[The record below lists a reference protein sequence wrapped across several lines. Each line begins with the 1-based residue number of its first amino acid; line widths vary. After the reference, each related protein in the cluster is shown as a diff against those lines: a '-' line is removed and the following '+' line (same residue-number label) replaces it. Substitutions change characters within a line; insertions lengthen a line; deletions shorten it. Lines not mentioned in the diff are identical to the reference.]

1 MGVSW
6 GFPHVFVISTGRF
19 CIMSTFKSLGVAAA
33 GILGIVLLIGG
44 MKGAQV
50 YAMIESGKSFVPPPE
65 SISTF
70 TVETQTWP
78 NVFSALGTV
87 EADEGVIISAQV
99 AGKVQRIAF
108 TSGAQV
114 EAGTILIEQESG
126 NEQAQLRAATARLKL
141 ALSSFERIEQL
152 REKNSASQSELDT
165 AFQQKES
172 AQADVEDLKATLAKK
187 IVRAPFSGRLGIRQ
201 VDLGKDLL
209 VGAPIVSLQATN
221 RVRVNFSVPQ
231 HWLVKM
237 NKGQDVEVRV
247 GDGSNH
253 VVNGLITAIGAEI
266 NTATRNAVVQ
276 SSLENAGH
284 QLIPGMAV
292 ETRVTLT
299 DPLTVLAVPGTA
311 ILHAPFGDTVFII
324 EKDGESSQLKARQQ
338 FVRLGKSLGDFI
350 EIVDGLKPG
359 DVVASAGGFKLYN
372 GQSVIVSESPS
383 PSYSLSPTPEDT

>member
-1 MGVSW
+1 
-6 GFPHVFVISTGRF
+6 
-19 CIMSTFKSLGVAAA
+19 MSTFKSLGVAAA

-87 EADEGVIISAQV
+87 EADEGVIISAEV

-324 EKDGESSQLKARQQ
+324 EKDGESGQLKARQQ